1 MALVSSMEK
10 APPIQLLAPVL
21 KGIYCAT
28 VASGACLGGK
38 PRWIEAKRIGPQTPV
53 PVNDIDGDDDGGAGG
68 KLDLS
73 QFDRPSRYPH
83 QARSRWIESHR
94 FHKHR
99 FQQAKLLELV
109 RAQRS
114 GAYDA
119 THLIANL
126 VLPLRK
132 QREHVEGPGQGL
144 GRRFLADH
152 QEGDD
157 IVDDQAVGHLGAG
170 SLIPRRNQSRQQVG
184 AIPPSLAAIGEHA
197 PGHLRRLSPARR
209 MVLLPGCGVHDGNF
223 SEA

>member
-1 MALVSSMEK
+1 MRASGTFRKLKTGLGKEGGEHGLGLEHGESSADT
-10 APPIQLLAPVL
+10 APRPGAEGHI
-21 KGIYCAT
+21 GAT

-83 QARSRWIESHR
+83 QARSRRIESHR
-94 FHKHR
+94 FHEHC
-99 FQQAKLLELV
+99 FQQAKLLELA
-109 RAQRS
+109 RAQKS
-114 GAYDA
+114 GAHD

-144 GRRFLADH
+144 GRRLLADH
-152 QEGDD
+152 
-157 IVDDQAVGHLGAG
+157 
-170 SLIPRRNQSRQQVG
+170 
-184 AIPPSLAAIGEHA
+184 
-197 PGHLRRLSPARR
+197 
-209 MVLLPGCGVHDGNF
+209 
-223 SEA
+223 